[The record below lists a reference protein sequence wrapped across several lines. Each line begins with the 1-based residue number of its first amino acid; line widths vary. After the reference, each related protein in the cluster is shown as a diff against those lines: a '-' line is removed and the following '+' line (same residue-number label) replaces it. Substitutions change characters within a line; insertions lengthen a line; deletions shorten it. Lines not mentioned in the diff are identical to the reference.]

1 MNNFVFI
8 AGASRSGTTLL
19 MNLLDGHSQLALFPN
34 NETRILQRWLI
45 HRKYGDLDRF
55 FFRDYLNASE
65 VLLLTSDFA
74 MKQYEDYM
82 YNKYGNKDYLKGR
95 NPDREKFIDLYLGY
109 LRNNGLSLSNIYYAM
124 FYAAFS
130 INNIETGPKL
140 FVEKRPLDNE
150 ICAPL
155 LATEFPEAKFIHIIR
170 DPRTRYLSAK
180 MRRIR
185 KNKGIYKV
193 VDDFAG
199 KDFAT
204 AHAEISMVSLEL
216 ARLNKIILKER
227 YHILRYEDLVDKTE
241 LEMKKITDFL
251 GINFEPGLLEPSAS
265 GEKIAP
271 SSSLAKI
278 STFNVINTKKDRLAK
293 YYQNTSQTERSI
305 LRLLNWEIA
314 NYYNYDIEKKESISI
329 TDFIRPLKHENPFK
343 YIFNR
348 IWMFKNFSAYSWS
361 TKTHL
366 YQALIDKFWQ
376 GETVSD

>member
-19 MNLLDGHSQLALFPN
+19 MNLLDGHSNLALFAN
-34 NETRILQRWLI
+34 KETKILQHWLK
-45 HRKYGDLDRF
+45 HKTCGDIERF
-55 FFRDYLNASE
+55 FFRDYLNE
-65 VLLLTSDFA
+65 TDILLLISNSS

-82 YNKYGNKDYLKGR
+82 YNKYGNRDYLKGR
-95 NPDREKFIDLYLGY
+95 CPDREKFIDLYIGY

-130 INNIETGPKL
+130 INKIQVGQKI
-140 FVEKRPLDNE
+140 FIEKRPLDNE
-150 ICAPL
+150 ICATL
-155 LATEFPEAKFIHIIR
+155 LATEFPESKFIHIIR

-227 YHILRYEDLVDKTE
+227 YHILKYEDLINKTE
-241 LEMKKITDFL
+241 LEMRKLADFL
-251 GINFEPGLLEPSAS
+251 EINYEPGLLQPSAL
-265 GEKIAP
+265 GEQIAP
-271 SSSLAKI
+271 SSSHGKI
-278 STFNVINTKKDRLAK
+278 TTFSVINTSKDRLTK

-305 LRLLNWEIA
+305 LQLLNWEIA
-314 NYYNYDIEKKESISI
+314 NYFDYDIEKMEFISMA
-329 TDFIRPLKHENPFK
+329 DFILPLKHENLFK
-343 YIFNR
+343 YVFNR
-348 IWMFKNFSAYSWS
+348 IWMFKNLSGYSWS

-366 YQALIDKFWQ
+366 YHALIDKFCQ
-376 GETVSD
+376 GFSVSD